1 MSLFEDKVSNDEYQR
16 FKNKVS
22 EQLASLESELKAKT
36 LHLEKAIEL
45 KASDSE
51 KEARDAAK
59 NSIEIEGNIRG
70 VESRVE
76 EILKILETSRK
87 AVSEDTIEI
96 SKHKETIGKNSLEA
110 QNCIDDVNS
119 CYKDFLEEK
128 EKVDNAAL
136 EINNY
141 VSEIQ
146 KLLVISKALPTQIEE
161 VSSLH
166 EKATEGSK
174 NITALLE
181 GALKKKSAI
190 DDLHREILGYEIKSD
205 DGTNQTVD
213 GLKDELESAYNE
225 LKTQYTEINNNINLL
240 ITEINDSHQTSLG
253 QQLSDFTNFVSE
265 SKERVDAIDSEL
277 KALLPG
283 SLAAGLSAAYEAK
296 KEEEKKS
303 QAQYNKQFGLAII
316 ALVAISVVPF
326 IIDAYLLIWK
336 NKDIVDI
343 IKDTPNLILS
353 ILPLYFPVLWYAFSS
368 NKKLNLSKRLI
379 EEYTHK
385 SVLGRT
391 FSGLSNQ
398 IINLPHEN
406 AVKEDLRTR
415 LLFNLLQVSAENP
428 GKLITDYNKS
438 DHPFM
443 EALENSAKL
452 SAAVESL
459 SKLPGFSAMAEKLS
473 RKTRE
478 IAEEQ
483 NQRVASGIAT
493 NEALETNQAEPAQ
506 PKKGPAQT

>member
-1 MSLFEDKVSNDEYQR
+1 MSLFEEKVSNDEYQQ
-16 FKNKVS
+16 FKNKIS
-22 EQLASLESELKAKT
+22 EQLASLETELNTKT

-45 KASDSE
+45 KATDSE
-51 KEARDAAK
+51 KEAQEAAK
-59 NSIEIEGNIRG
+59 NSIDIEKNIRG

-76 EILKILETSRK
+76 EILTILEAFKDT
-87 AVSEDTIEI
+87 VSEDTTEI
-96 SKHKETIGKNSLEA
+96 TKQRELLEKKSLESLSL
-110 QNCIDDVNS
+110 IEDVNNS
-119 CYKDFLEEK
+119 YKSFLEDK
-128 EKVDNAAL
+128 QKVDSAVL
-136 EINNY
+136 EIDSY
-141 VSEIQ
+141 ISEIK
-146 KLLVISKALPTQIEE
+146 KLLVISKALPSQIEE

-166 EKATEGSK
+166 EKAIEGSK
-174 NITALLE
+174 NIAALLD
-181 GALKKKSAI
+181 GSIKRKNSI
-190 DDLHREILGYEIKSD
+190 DDLHREILGYEIKGD
-205 DGTNQTVD
+205 DGTNQVVE
-213 GLKDELESAYNE
+213 GLKDELESAYND
-225 LKTQYTEINNNINLL
+225 LQNKYAEIDESIKSL
-240 ITEINDSHQTSLG
+240 ISEIDNRHHTTLE
-253 QQLSDFTNFVSE
+253 QQLNEFTDLVSN
-265 SKERVDAIDSEL
+265 SKERVDAVDAEL

-296 KEEEKKS
+296 KDEEKKS
-303 QAQYNKQFGLAII
+303 QEQYNTQFGLAII

-326 IIDAYLLIWK
+326 IVDAYLLIWK

-473 RKTRE
+473 RKTKE
-478 IAEEQ
+478 FTEEQ

-493 NEALETNQAEPAQ
+493 NEALETNEAEPIQ
-506 PKKGPAQT
+506 PKKGPA

>member
-1 MSLFEDKVSNDEYQR
+1 MSLFEEKVSNDEYQQ
-16 FKNKVS
+16 FKNKIS
-22 EQLASLESELKAKT
+22 EQLASLETELNTKT

-45 KASDSE
+45 KATDSE
-51 KEARDAAK
+51 KEAQEAAK
-59 NSIEIEGNIRG
+59 NSIDIEKNIRG

-76 EILKILETSRK
+76 EILTILEAFKDT
-87 AVSEDTIEI
+87 VSEDTTEI
-96 SKHKETIGKNSLEA
+96 TKQRELLEKKSLESLSL
-110 QNCIDDVNS
+110 IEDVNNS
-119 CYKDFLEEK
+119 YKSFLEDK
-128 EKVDNAAL
+128 QKVDSAVL
-136 EINNY
+136 EIDSY
-141 VSEIQ
+141 ISEIK
-146 KLLVISKALPTQIEE
+146 KLLVISKALPSQIEE

-166 EKATEGSK
+166 EKAIEGSK
-174 NITALLE
+174 NIAALLD
-181 GALKKKSAI
+181 GSIKRKNSI
-190 DDLHREILGYEIKSD
+190 DDLHREILGYEIKGD
-205 DGTNQTVD
+205 DGTNQVVE
-213 GLKDELESAYNE
+213 GLKDELESAYND
-225 LKTQYTEINNNINLL
+225 LQNKYAEIDESIKSL
-240 ITEINDSHQTSLG
+240 ISEIDNRHHTTLE
-253 QQLSDFTNFVSE
+253 QQLNEFTDLVSN
-265 SKERVDAIDSEL
+265 SKERVDAVDAEL

-296 KEEEKKS
+296 KDEEKKS
-303 QAQYNKQFGLAII
+303 QEQYNTQFGLAII

-473 RKTRE
+473 RKTKE
-478 IAEEQ
+478 FTEEQ

-493 NEALETNQAEPAQ
+493 NEALETNEAEPIQ
-506 PKKGPAQT
+506 PKKGPA

>member
-1 MSLFEDKVSNDEYQR
+1 MSLFEEKVSNDEYQR
-16 FKNKVS
+16 FKNKIS
-22 EQLASLESELKAKT
+22 EQLASLETELNTKT

-51 KEARDAAK
+51 KEAQEAAK
-59 NSIEIEGNIRG
+59 NSIDIEKNIRG

-76 EILKILETSRK
+76 EILTILEAFKDT
-87 AVSEDTIEI
+87 VSEDTTEITKQRELLEKKSSESLSLIE
-96 SKHKETIGKNSLEA
+96 
-110 QNCIDDVNS
+110 DVNNS
-119 CYKDFLEEK
+119 YKSFLEDK
-128 EKVDNAAL
+128 QKVDSAVL
-136 EINNY
+136 EIDSY
-141 VSEIQ
+141 ISEIK
-146 KLLVISKALPTQIEE
+146 KLLVISKALPSQIEE

-166 EKATEGSK
+166 EKAIEGSK
-174 NITALLE
+174 NIAALLD
-181 GALKKKSAI
+181 GSIKRKNSI
-190 DDLHREILGYEIKSD
+190 DDLHREILGYEIKGD
-205 DGTNQTVD
+205 DGTNQVVE
-213 GLKDELESAYNE
+213 GLKDELESAYND
-225 LKTQYTEINNNINLL
+225 LQNKYAEIDESIKSL
-240 ITEINDSHQTSLG
+240 ISEIENRHHTTLE
-253 QQLSDFTNFVSE
+253 QQLNEFTDLVSN
-265 SKERVDAIDSEL
+265 SKERVDAVDAEL

-296 KEEEKKS
+296 KDEEKKS
-303 QAQYNKQFGLAII
+303 QEQYNTQFGLAII

-473 RKTRE
+473 RKTKE
-478 IAEEQ
+478 FTEEQ

-493 NEALETNQAEPAQ
+493 NEALETNEAEPIQ
-506 PKKGPAQT
+506 SKKGPA

>member
-1 MSLFEDKVSNDEYQR
+1 MSLFEEKVSNDEYQR
-16 FKNKVS
+16 FKNKIS
-22 EQLASLESELKAKT
+22 EQLASLETELNTKT

-45 KASDSE
+45 KATDSE
-51 KEARDAAK
+51 KEAQEAAK
-59 NSIEIEGNIRG
+59 NSIDIEKNIRG

-76 EILKILETSRK
+76 EILTILEAFKDT
-87 AVSEDTIEI
+87 VSEDTTEI
-96 SKHKETIGKNSLEA
+96 TKQRELLEKKSLESLSL
-110 QNCIDDVNS
+110 IEDVNNS
-119 CYKDFLEEK
+119 YKSFLEDK
-128 EKVDNAAL
+128 QKVDSAVL
-136 EINNY
+136 EIDSY
-141 VSEIQ
+141 ISEIK
-146 KLLVISKALPTQIEE
+146 KLLVISKALPSQIEE

-166 EKATEGSK
+166 EKAIEGSK
-174 NITALLE
+174 NIAALLD
-181 GALKKKSAI
+181 GSIKRKNSI
-190 DDLHREILGYEIKSD
+190 DDLHREILGYEIKGD
-205 DGTNQTVD
+205 DGTNQVVE
-213 GLKDELESAYNE
+213 GLKDELESAYND
-225 LKTQYTEINNNINLL
+225 LQNKYAEIDESIKSL
-240 ITEINDSHQTSLG
+240 ISEIDNRHHTTLE
-253 QQLSDFTNFVSE
+253 QQLNEFTDLVSN
-265 SKERVDAIDSEL
+265 SKERVDAVDAEL

-296 KEEEKKS
+296 KDEEKKS
-303 QAQYNKQFGLAII
+303 QEQYNTQFGLAII

-473 RKTRE
+473 RKTKE
-478 IAEEQ
+478 FTEEQ

-493 NEALETNQAEPAQ
+493 NEALETNEAEPIQ
-506 PKKGPAQT
+506 PKKGPA